1 MKEIRMKYF
10 IVLIILFFYGNI
22 NYAQF
27 EVEFNETKGALTK
40 GDKYKAEFGRYD
52 GYQVPLYAGEAVN
65 FVVYS
70 EKFNPRIAFVSPKG
84 NVYKQSDGKGNIAS
98 IITTVPEEGEWV
110 LYVVGDAESF
120 GEYTFQY
127 AFASAN
133 SLQLPPE
140 SEFCTTLNF
149 LLAHSKAYFLLL
161 ENPADSQQSYIKLND
176 SKDAFVDDS
185 DGSYTTV
192 FIETD
197 NLKEAERVNKQLAE
211 DVAKCL
217 DNNWNTKS
225 DNWQNY
231 DDYKVKSVSFT
242 EKVKE
247 KERFIKVLLLDLKG
261 SKQKFLNDYV
271 VQIVINRNQ

>member
-1 MKEIRMKYF
+1 MNIF
-10 IVLIILFFYGNI
+10 LIVISLMFYVSV

-40 GDKYKAEFGRYD
+40 NDKYKAEFGRYD
-52 GYQVPLYAGEAVN
+52 GYQIPLYAGEAVN

-70 EKFNPRIAFVSPKG
+70 EKFNPRIVFVSPKG
-84 NVYKQSDGKGNIAS
+84 NVFKQGVGTDNMAS

-110 LYVVGDAESF
+110 LYVVGDAEAL

-127 AFASAN
+127 AFAAAN
-133 SLQLPPE
+133 SLQLLRE
-140 SEFCTTLNF
+140 SDFCTTLNF

-185 DGSYTTV
+185 DGSYTAV
-192 FIETD
+192 FLETD
-197 NLKEAERVNKQLAE
+197 NLKEAERIHKKLAE
-211 DVAKCL
+211 DIAKCL
-217 DNNWNTKS
+217 DKNWNTKS
-225 DNWQNY
+225 DNWQNF
-231 DDYKVKSVSFT
+231 DDYKVKSVSYT

>member
-10 IVLIILFFYGNI
+10 FVLCCLLISANLNYG
-22 NYAQF
+22 QF

-40 GDKYKAEFGRYD
+40 NDKYKAEFGRYD
-52 GYQVPLYAGEAVN
+52 GYTIPLYAGEAVN

-70 EKFNPRIAFVSPKG
+70 EKFIPRIAFVSPKG

-176 SKDAFVDDS
+176 AKDAFVDDS
-185 DGSYTTV
+185 DGSYTAV
-192 FIETD
+192 FLETD
-197 NLKEAERVNKQLAE
+197 NLKEAERIHKKLAE
-211 DVAKCL
+211 DIAKCL
-217 DNNWNTKS
+217 DKNWNTKA
-225 DNWQNY
+225 DNWQKY
-231 DDYKVKSVSFT
+231 DDYKVKSVSYT
-242 EKVKE
+242 EKVKT

-271 VQIVINRNQ
+271 VQVVINRNQ